1 MSFFVS
7 DCPFRDTEWPQLDP
21 VQLSPEKI
29 EQEKKNRQKK
39 RFLEVFI
46 QKEYLGV

>member
-7 DCPFRDTEWPQLDP
+7 DCPSRHTEWPQLDP

-29 EQEKKNRQKK
+29 EQEKNRQKK